1 MGKISVYCKKKQILR
16 LPGSIKLQLDKGV
29 IQVDED
35 IVAQF
40 PKLFHIR
47 PEGIDDKPD
56 ETPSDADDGAQ
67 DDPGDAGEGKSE
79 KDDSEGSDDDSDA
92 KVDPPVD
99 PPADPLAEAMAEVA
113 DLKDNKQALE
123 DYGRKF
129 GIELNRRKSLKNMK
143 IDLEKA
149 LSELM
154 SDANKPE

>member
-67 DDPGDAGEGKSE
+67 DDPGDAGEGESE

-92 KVDPPVD
+92 KVDPPS
-99 PPADPLAEAMAEVA
+99 DPLAEAMAEVA

>member
-67 DDPGDAGEGKSE
+67 DDPGDAGEGESE

-92 KVDPPVD
+92 KVDPPS
-99 PPADPLAEAMAEVA
+99 DPLAEAMAEVA

-154 SDANKPE
+154 SDADKSE

>member
-92 KVDPPVD
+92 KVDPPS
-99 PPADPLAEAMAEVA
+99 DPLAEAMAEVA

-129 GIELNRRKSLKNMK
+129 GIELTRRKSLKNMK

>member
-67 DDPGDAGEGKSE
+67 DDPGDAGEGESE
-79 KDDSEGSDDDSDA
+79 KDDPDGSDDDSDA
-92 KVDPPVD
+92 KVD

-113 DLKDNKQALE
+113 DLADNKKALE
-123 DYGRKF
+123 AYGRKF